1 MTKRSD
7 ESIGLNLLIFIETIE
22 CLSIYTAILISLC
35 INIKPY
41 MRTVQRALDGS
52 PTSVGRSSNGSW
64 KYVQRTLEM
73 KFYIGCHTLAKGRYG
88 FIS

>member
-41 MRTVQRALDGS
+41 MWTVQRALDGS

-64 KYVQRTLEM
+64 KYVQRTL
-73 KFYIGCHTLAKGRYG
+73 
-88 FIS
+88 

>member
-41 MRTVQRALDGS
+41 M
-52 PTSVGRSSNGSW
+52 
-64 KYVQRTLEM
+64 
-73 KFYIGCHTLAKGRYG
+73 
-88 FIS
+88 